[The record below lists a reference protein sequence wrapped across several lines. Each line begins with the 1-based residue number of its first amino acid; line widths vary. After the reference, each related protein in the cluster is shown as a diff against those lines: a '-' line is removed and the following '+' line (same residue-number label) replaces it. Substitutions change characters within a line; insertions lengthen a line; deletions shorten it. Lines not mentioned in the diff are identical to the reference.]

1 MTDAAQAIN
10 VLREQI
16 NEHNYRYHVLDEPVV
31 TDAEYDR
38 LLRELQ
44 ELETANPELVTPDSP
59 TQRVGAEP
67 LPGFESVTHEQ
78 PMLSLAN
85 AFSRE
90 ELDDF
95 ERRVLQRLGTDDPIT
110 YAAEPKLDG
119 VALSLLYENGLLVR
133 AATRGDGTR
142 GENVT
147 HNARTI
153 ESVPLRLRGSGYPA
167 RLEVRGEVYMPKAGF
182 EAYNR
187 RARES
192 GDKLFVNPRNAAAG
206 SLRQLDPKLTAARPL
221 AFYAYGPGLVEDGEL
236 PGSHLEILRTLAGWG
251 FPINPEIESVVG
263 AEGCYDYY
271 QRLGERRFDL
281 AYDIDGVVFKVDE
294 IALRDVLGFVS
305 RAPRWAVAQK
315 FPAQEESTRV
325 VDITVQ
331 IGRTG
336 AVTPVARLEPVF
348 VGGVT
353 VTNATL
359 HNEDEVR
366 RKDVRVGDEVIV
378 RRAGDVIPEVVS
390 VITERRPPGTQPFA
404 MPTRCPICD
413 SPVSR
418 QADEAVAR
426 CTGGWLVCAAQRKGA
441 IIHFASRRALD
452 IEGLGDKLI
461 DQLVDAD
468 LIKTPSDV
476 FSLSIEVLAG
486 LERMAE
492 KSATNLVESIQSS
505 RATTLAR
512 LLYALGIREVGEA
525 TAQSLAQSFGSLA
538 AIMEASAE
546 ALQEVP
552 DVGPIVAGHLAAFF
566 ADEHN
571 QEEIAA
577 LRSAGVTWEEF
588 EPASADT
595 PMPLAG
601 RTLVLTGTFA
611 SLKRAEAKTQL
622 QELGAKV
629 AGSVSSRTTAVIAGE
644 SPGSKVTKAQSLGVK
659 VLDETALQSLLD
671 DPQVA
676 EQILPVSGQ

>member
-1 MTDAAQAIN
+1 MTDAAQAIHS
-10 VLREQI
+10 LREKI
-16 NEHNYRYHVLDEPVV
+16 NEHNYRYHVLDDPVV

-44 ELETANPELVTPDSP
+44 NLEAANPTLVTPDSP

-85 AFSRE
+85 AFTRE

-95 ERRVLQRLGTDDPIT
+95 ERRVHQRLGSEDPIT

-119 VALSLLYENGLLVR
+119 VALSVLYEDGVLVR
-133 AATRGDGTR
+133 AATRGDGTS

-153 ESVPLRLRGSGYPA
+153 ESVPLRLRGSGYPS

-182 EAYNR
+182 EAYNEQ
-187 RARES
+187 AQIS

-206 SLRQLDPKLTAARPL
+206 SLRQLDPRLTATRPL
-221 AFYAYGPGLVEDGEL
+221 AFYAYGPGLVEGGDL
-236 PGSHLEILRTLAGWG
+236 PGSHLEILAGLAEWG
-251 FPINPEIESVVG
+251 FPINPEIERVTG
-263 AEGCYDYY
+263 ADGCYDYY

-281 AYDIDGVVFKVDE
+281 AYDIDGVVFKVDD
-294 IALRDVLGFVS
+294 IAQRELLGFVS

-315 FPAQEESTRV
+315 FPAQEESTKV

-331 IGRTG
+331 VGRTG

-359 HNEDEVR
+359 HNEDEVL

-378 RRAGDVIPEVVS
+378 RRAGDVIPEVVR
-390 VITERRPPGTQPFA
+390 VIIDRRPAGTKPFA
-404 MPTRCPICD
+404 MPTHCPICD
-413 SPVSR
+413 SAVQR

-461 DQLVDAD
+461 DQLVDAN
-468 LIKTPSDV
+468 LIQTPSDI
-476 FSLSIEVLAG
+476 FSLSVEVLAG

-492 KSATNLVESIQSS
+492 KSATNLVESIKAS

-525 TAQSLAQSFGSLA
+525 TAQSLAQSFGSLGA
-538 AIMEASAE
+538 MMEASEE

-552 DVGPIVAGHLAAFF
+552 DVGPVVAGHLVSFF
-566 ADEHN
+566 ADTHN
-571 QEEIAA
+571 REEIAA
-577 LRSAGVTWEEF
+577 LKSAGVNWEEF
-588 EPASADT
+588 EPATDDA
-595 PMPLAG
+595 PLPLAG
-601 RTLVLTGTFA
+601 RTLVLTGTFTA
-611 SLKRAEAKTQL
+611 FKRAEAKARL
-622 QELGAKV
+622 QALGAKV
-629 AGSVSSRTTAVIAGE
+629 AGSVSARTTAVIAGE

-659 VLDETALQSLLD
+659 VLDEAALQDLLD
-671 DPQVA
+671 NPQAA
-676 EQILPVSGQ
+676 EQVLPAGGP